1 MENKSLSLS
10 SEVFSFMLSL
20 YRHDSVPP
28 TWACPGRTFT
38 FISLV
43 LLRPSKKPSL
53 QLFGSVPPLDGC
65 GRLANEA
72 GGPDRRLHR
81 SGIRLRPCP
90 VGVGPLSSPPSS
102 HSHPIPRCSTV
113 SRPRSPA
120 LLHPTSP
127 KRPGPIPR
135 RKRPLTWPLPLSISL
150 SPSPSFD
157 SYCACPFFRS
167 FCLSFHL
174 PCHHA
179 TIDHL
184 TATAAAALAPKSVE
198 NDFLKRNRTTARMK
212 SRQGVFWQHLNLS
225 EPPFADAGVQ
235 SPYSFPS

>member
-1 MENKSLSLS
+1 M
-10 SEVFSFMLSL
+10 
-20 YRHDSVPP
+20 P
-28 TWACPGRTFT
+28 TR
-38 FISLV
+38 
-43 LLRPSKKPSL
+43 
-53 QLFGSVPPLDGC
+53 Q
-65 GRLANEA
+65 
-72 GGPDRRLHR
+72 
-81 SGIRLRPCP
+81 
-90 VGVGPLSSPPSS
+90 VGPIDVFTAAASAFAPAPLALAPSPPSS

-135 RKRPLTWPLPLSISL
+135 RKRPLTWPLPLSIS
-150 SPSPSFD
+150 PSPLPHSTHTVLAP
-157 SYCACPFFRS
+157 SFFRS

-235 SPYSFPS
+235 SPYSFPF